1 MLSRFA
7 ILAGSIFVALP
18 LAIAAQSVNVDFGNG
33 ASTPAATYDAAGS
46 AGTWNSIAVLQP
58 FVRDATVAALSVAAA
73 GDSALDPR
81 IAALL
86 SMTGPAH
93 LLEVVAPNRSSRRHA
108 RDRID
113 HALDGTSL
121 ESVGKAVRSLI
132 SDAAAAATTVATTTG

>member
-1 MLSRFA
+1 
-7 ILAGSIFVALP
+7 
-18 LAIAAQSVNVDFGNG
+18 
-33 ASTPAATYDAAGS
+33 
-46 AGTWNSIAVLQP
+46 
-58 FVRDATVAALSVAAA
+58 VAAA
-73 GDSALDPR
+73 GDSDLDPR

-121 ESVGKAVRSLI
+121 ELVGKAVRSLI
-132 SDAAAAATTVATTTG
+132 SDAAAAAATVTATTG